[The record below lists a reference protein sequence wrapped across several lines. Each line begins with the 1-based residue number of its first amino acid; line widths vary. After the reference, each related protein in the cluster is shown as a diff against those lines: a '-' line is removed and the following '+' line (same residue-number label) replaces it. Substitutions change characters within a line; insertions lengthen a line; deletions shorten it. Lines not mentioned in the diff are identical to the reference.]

1 MSNPFFSIIIPVYNG
16 LTHDLPI
23 CLESI
28 WLQPLDPSQYEV
40 ICVDDCSTDDTRR
53 WLDEEAAKHSN
64 MRVIKHSVNKRQGGG
79 RNTGVRA
86 ANGKYILFIDQDD
99 YYHQGALR
107 KIYDCLSVNK
117 SIEVFVS
124 DSAFQF
130 KGHESNTLQLNL
142 PFREIADSVEFVKKN
157 GIVLAPWRLCILR
170 SFYLE
175 HHFEFPEFCRIEDVD
190 WACRVLYYTKRMTYQ
205 PILLVHY
212 NKAETGQTDNM
223 YRNVEIL
230 RANTMA
236 GRRTW
241 DIAKTLYENNP
252 LQQTIFNVA
261 EMYFNFTCRY
271 MFGMFTSIQV
281 KQNIIK
287 LIPTQ
292 KSRFKLVNMAM
303 YHTIFFCIVSNLGVP
318 LFRVLRL
325 IIRWRKARQLSD

>member
-16 LTHDLPI
+16 LTYDLSI

-28 WLQPLDPSQYEV
+28 WCQPLDLSQYEV

-64 MRVIKHSVNKRQGGG
+64 LRVINHSVNKRQGGG
-79 RNTGVRA
+79 RNTGVKA

-107 KIYDCLSVNK
+107 EIYDYLSVNK
-117 SIEVFVS
+117 NIEVLVS

-130 KGHESNTLQLNL
+130 KGHESNKLQLNL
-142 PFREIADSVEFVKKN
+142 PFREICDSVEFVKKN

-170 SFYLE
+170 SFYLV
-175 HHFEFPEFCRIEDVD
+175 HDFDFPEFCRIEDVD
-190 WACRVLYYTKRMTYQ
+190 WACRVLYYAKRMIYQ

-223 YRNVEIL
+223 YRNVDIL
-230 RANTMA
+230 KANTMA
-236 GRRTW
+236 GKRTW
-241 DIAKTLYENNP
+241 DVAMTLYENSP

-261 EMYFNFTCRY
+261 EMYFNYTCRY
-271 MFGMFTSIQV
+271 MFGMFQSFHI
-281 KQNIIK
+281 KRMIID
-287 LIPTQ
+287 LIPIE
-292 KSRFKLVNMAM
+292 KSQYKLVNFALKYPLSFSM
-303 YHTIFFCIVSNLGVP
+303 VSNLSVP